1 MAEDFID
8 EEGNSRQWIDGDTI
22 EGVGNRDVRIQG
34 LNAPETNKVIR
45 RDGKLRFVQGQL
57 GADETTEAIARIAK
71 EGGYNKIVDT
81 GLDSFGRDVARIEN
95 AEGGDLTNALYKS
108 GAIQENIFTD
118 SEGIRAAQQG
128 RLQEQ
133 LKGKRDYQNIIHE
146 ELGEIQQM
154 PVLFKE
160 SANNEKEYLDSVMQ
174 TIALQKGYDLT
185 TEEDYKAAYDAALD
199 GNYDTRSLPFNAI
212 DFSYGDR
219 DMTGVA
225 YNQFTESWNTGWKG
239 MATALAGFAELAG
252 VGLGIEDLERWG
264 ATEVEL
270 AKDDLSNAPILRNL
284 DFRDVDGLWD
294 GWQYLTNNMAM
305 SAPYLI
311 TLSAGHLLSP
321 VTFGASLPIAY
332 GSMVGVH
339 SGNVWNDIEGPKGQ
353 KEAAGALVAG
363 TAMAVMDRLG
373 MQGILAPSKLLTSSG
388 RLEVAKQLKKQ
399 SRKVIRVRGKP
410 DRIVQMT
417 TKEALAE
424 VEKVSKSVIKG
435 AIQGM
440 GNFASDHI
448 NRGSLIKN
456 VLKGAGR
463 GGLTEAVTEAAQ
475 EGTGYIASKGMSE
488 GGLNQNFNPNEFS
501 NLLASAAVAGG
512 SLGASFGAAGSA
524 VEAGDRYAMS
534 KGLMLGRVDKLNPY
548 DQISQELGRQG
559 AVYDIT
565 RDLKRKTFKKQGG
578 RLGADYATKGEQ
590 QRGSLWDKIK
600 NPTKYL
606 PELYRAAA
614 TTAFRP
620 ELLRR
625 SAAAR
630 KLYGLV
636 GQPLGRLY
644 SGRDVGAQ
652 EQKLRADLLNQLNAQ
667 RIFKRFGLPDRVSSS
682 NRISDMIR
690 RFAAAK
696 GDRDALIDDQEVMEN
711 YDSILTTINELQTYM
726 EMDYNM
732 RNDTYLGQ
740 GDGRT
745 NLLFENWLDT
755 QGWDWKKVRDN
766 RDAWFKWMRG
776 VKDSSGKQAYTEAEI
791 EEMYNKI
798 SNNED
803 VTDFSIVEGVSYVPG
818 SVKGDAT
825 KNLSSIPGYEQFANT
840 DILQNLINRADQ
852 TAKYKAYT
860 EYFGEGGKYLDQ
872 LYSEMKN
879 EGLTDDEIAEVAYHT
894 KSIIDA
900 GTGNYKPIKNRKI
913 ANLQR
918 AGAFYASTVGLPLAA
933 FSSIPEFIMILWQG
947 RGSADVKRGIN
958 SATGEL
964 VEIFKGVVNMK
975 QNPALKTQPNLPIYR
990 QSVQDLIDAGL
1001 FPDDATV
1008 ATRYGLG
1015 ETDIS
1020 KAWWQKQFFKFTGI
1034 AGITQLQ
1041 RSIAAA
1047 AVAGFVSDRIKILL
1061 ANESNLNAKISMSK
1075 WNAAEKGSPV
1085 LNVKTK
1091 RQPYNQD
1098 QLEVYRQL
1106 ANLGMDVDE
1115 FIRIQKKYTNTDKN
1129 SQGKT
1134 LFDRLIKMN
1143 PNDPEIAADMDFIQ
1157 EQMETVTWYFV
1168 NDRVQNPQAYNRPL
1182 FFQDPHFQLFVQFNG
1197 FISTFTANIVPK
1209 LWNDYLKNG
1218 SPRMQ
1223 YNTFALICVMTAT
1236 AGAAQWLKD
1245 YLKFGGSTPYLS
1257 NEQLVQRALMNSG
1270 VLGTSE
1276 RILNAAFPLY
1286 ADRDE
1291 GIAGR
1296 IFGETVGGAPTA
1308 RLGFTAGRL
1317 IKEIG
1322 EGDYEGSLRAGTK
1335 MIPGVAP
1342 VTPVRNAIT
1351 DLMQGQLPTKWP
1363 FNQGE

>member
-8 EEGNSRQWIDGDTI
+8 EEGNSRRWIDADTV
-22 EGVGNRDVRIQG
+22 EGFGGKDIRIQG
-34 LNAPETNKVIR
+34 LNAPETSKVIR

-57 GADETTEAIARIAK
+57 GADETLEAVSRIAE

-81 GLDSFGRDVARIEN
+81 GLDSYGRTVARIQN
-95 AEGGDLTNALYKS
+95 DEGGDLTNALYKS
-108 GAIQENIFTD
+108 GAIDENVFTD
-118 SEGIRAAQQG
+118 AEGIRAAQQG
-128 RLQEQ
+128 RLQAQ
-133 LKGKRDYQNIIHE
+133 LKGKRDYQNIIQE
-146 ELGEIQQM
+146 ELGKIKQM

-174 TIALQKGYDLT
+174 VIALQKGYDLT

-199 GNYDTRSLPFNAI
+199 GNFDTRSLPFNAI
-212 DFSYGDR
+212 DFSYDDR
-219 DMTGVA
+219 DMMGVA
-225 YNQFTESWNTGWKG
+225 RNQFAQSWNTGWKG
-239 MATALAGFAELAG
+239 MSTALAGFAELAG
-252 VGLGIEDLERWG
+252 VGLGSEDLERWG

-270 AKDDLSNAPILRNL
+270 AKEDLANAPILRNL

-311 TLSAGHLLSP
+311 TLTAGHLLSP
-321 VTFGASLPIAY
+321 VTFGASIPLAY

-339 SGNVWNDIEGPKGQ
+339 SGNVWNDIEGPKGR
-353 KEAAGALVAG
+353 KEAAGSLIAG

-373 MQGILAPSKLLTSSG
+373 MQGILAPSKLLTKTG
-388 RLEVAKQLKKQ
+388 RLQVAKELKRLNPGMTSKQ
-399 SRKVIRVRGKP
+399 
-410 DRIVQMT
+410 
-417 TKEALAE
+417 ALALINKE
-424 VEKVSKSVIKG
+424 SKSVIKG

-440 GNFASDHI
+440 GNFAADHV
-448 NRGSLIKN
+448 NRGSLVKDI
-456 VLKGAGR
+456 LKGAGR
-463 GGLTEAVTEAAQ
+463 GAIMEGLTEAAQ
-475 EGTGYIASKGMSE
+475 EGTGYIASKQMSE
-488 GGLNQNFNPNEFS
+488 GGLEENFNPNEFS
-501 NLLASAAVAGG
+501 NLLASAAVAGS
-512 SLGASFGAAGSA
+512 SLGASFGGAGSI

-534 KGLMLGRVDKLNPY
+534 KGLMLGRIDKLNPY
-548 DQISQELGRQG
+548 DRISQELGKQG
-559 AVYDIT
+559 STEDIT
-565 RDLKRKTFKKQGG
+565 RELKRKTFTTQGG
-578 RLGADYATKGEQ
+578 RLGADYATKGAV

-630 KLYGLV
+630 KLYALV

-644 SGRDVGAQ
+644 SGRDVGAM
-652 EQKLRADLLNQLNAQ
+652 EQKHRADLLNQLNAQ
-667 RIFKRFGLPDRVSSS
+667 RIFKRFGMPDRVSSS

-690 RFAAAK
+690 RFVAAK
-696 GDRDALIDDQEVMEN
+696 GDRDALLNDQEVMEN
-711 YDSILTTINELQTYM
+711 YDSILTTINELQSYM
-726 EMDYNM
+726 DSDYEL
-732 RNDTYLGQ
+732 RNTTYLGQ
-740 GDGRT
+740 GSDRSD
-745 NLLFENWLDT
+745 LIFENWLDT

-766 RDAWFKWMRG
+766 RDAWLKWMRSI
-776 VKDSSGKQAYTEAEI
+776 KDSNGKQAYSEAEI

-803 VTDFSIVEGVSYVPG
+803 VTDFSIVEGVAHVPG

-825 KNLSSIPGYEQFANT
+825 KKLSSIPGYEQFANT

-852 TAKYKAYT
+852 TAKYAAYT

-879 EGLTDDEIAEVAYHT
+879 EGLSDDEIAEVAYHT
-894 KSIIDA
+894 KNIIDA

-947 RGSADVKRGIN
+947 RGSSDVKRGIY

-964 VEIFKGVVNMK
+964 VEIFKGIVNMK

-990 QSVQDLIDAGL
+990 QSVQDLINAGL

-1061 ANESNLNAKISMSK
+1061 ANETNLNAKVSFTK
-1075 WNAAEKGSPV
+1075 WNAAEKGSPI

-1129 SQGKT
+1129 AEGRT
-1134 LFDRLIKMN
+1134 LYDRLIKMN

-1236 AGAAQWLKD
+1236 AGASQWLKD

-1270 VLGTSE
+1270 ILGTSE

-1308 RLGFTAGRL
+1308 RLGFTAGKL

-1322 EGDYEGSLRAGTK
+1322 QGDYEGSLRAGTK
-1335 MIPGVAP
+1335 LIPGVAP

-1351 DLMQGQLPTKWP
+1351 DILQGRSPTQWP

>member
-1 MAEDFID
+1 MAENFID
-8 EEGNSRQWIDGDTI
+8 EEGNSRRWIDADTI
-22 EGVGNRDVRIQG
+22 EGSDGKDLRLRG
-34 LNAPETNKVIR
+34 FNAPEVSKITNLDFER
-45 RDGKLRFVQGQL
+45 EDGKLRFLQGQL
-57 GADETTEAIARIAK
+57 GGRETTEAVARIAE
-71 EGGYNKIVDT
+71 EGGYNRIIDE
-81 GLDSFGRDVARIEN
+81 GNDDFYGRKLVSIQN
-95 AEGGDLTNALYKS
+95 KEGGDLTNALYKS
-108 GAIQENIFTD
+108 GAVSENLFTD
-118 SEGIRAAQQG
+118 AEGIRAAQQG
-128 RLQEQ
+128 RLQAQ
-133 LKGKRDYQNIIHE
+133 LKGKRDYQNIIQE
-146 ELGEIQQM
+146 ELGEVQSVPI
-154 PVLFKE
+154 LFKE
-160 SANNEKEYLDSVMQ
+160 SADNEKEYLDSVIQ
-174 TIALQKGYDLT
+174 VVAQQKGYDLT
-185 TEEDYKAAYDAALD
+185 TEEDYKAAYNTAIE

-212 DFSYGDR
+212 DFSQGDR
-219 DMTGVA
+219 NMSGVA
-225 YNQFTESWNTGWKG
+225 YNQFTESWNTGWQG

-252 VGLGIEDLERWG
+252 VGLGSEDLANWG
-264 ATEVEL
+264 ADEVQL
-270 AKDDLSNAPILRNL
+270 AKEDLANAPILKNL
-284 DFRDVDGLWD
+284 DFRDIDDVWD
-294 GWQYLTNNMAM
+294 GWQYFTNNMAM

-311 TLSAGHLLSP
+311 TLSAGHILSP
-321 VTFGASLPIAY
+321 VTFGASIPIAY

-339 SGNVWNDIEGPKGQ
+339 SGNVWNDIEGPKGRA
-353 KEAAGALVAG
+353 EAAGSLVAG

-373 MQGILAPSKLLTSSG
+373 MQGILAPSKLLTKSG
-388 RLEVAKQLKKQ
+388 RLQVAKELKRLNPGMTSAQALKL
-399 SRKVIRVRGKP
+399 IGK
-410 DRIVQMT
+410 
-417 TKEALAE
+417 E
-424 VEKVSKSVIKG
+424 SKSMIKG

-448 NRGSLIKN
+448 NRGSLVKN

-463 GGLTEAVTEAAQ
+463 GGITEAVTEAAQ
-475 EGTGYIASKGMSE
+475 EGTGYIASKQMSE
-488 GGLNQNFNPNEFS
+488 GGLEQNFNPNEFS

-512 SLGASFGAAGSA
+512 ALGSSFGAAGASI
-524 VEAGDRYAMS
+524 EAGDRYAMS
-534 KGLMLGRVDKLNPY
+534 KGLMLGRIDKLNPY
-548 DQISQELGRQG
+548 DRISQELGKQG
-559 AVYDIT
+559 SVYDIT
-565 RDLKRKTFKKQGG
+565 RDLKRKTLKRKGG
-578 RLGADYATKGEQ
+578 RLGADYATKGKT
-590 QRGSLWDKIK
+590 QRGSFWDKIK

-625 SAAAR
+625 SASAR
-630 KLYGLV
+630 KLYALV

-652 EQKLRADLLNQLNAQ
+652 EQKHRADLLNKLNAQ
-667 RIFKRFGLPDRVSSS
+667 RIFQRFGMPDRVSSS

-690 RFAAAK
+690 RFVAAK
-696 GDRDALIDDQEVMEN
+696 GDRDALINDQEVMEN
-711 YDSILTTINELQTYM
+711 YDSILTTVNELQSFMDADYELRNTTY
-726 EMDYNM
+726 
-732 RNDTYLGQ
+732 TGQ
-740 GDGRT
+740 GEDRV
-745 NLLFENWLDT
+745 NLLFENWTDAK
-755 QGWDWKKVRDN
+755 GWDWKKVRDN
-766 RDAWFKWMRG
+766 REAWFAWMRN
-776 VKDSSGKQAYTEAEI
+776 VKNSSGKQAYSEPEI

-803 VTDFSIVEGVSYVPG
+803 VTDFSIVEGV
-818 SVKGDAT
+818 AH
-825 KNLSSIPGYEQFANT
+825 IPGTIKDNSTKSLSDLPGYDQFANT

-852 TAKYKAYT
+852 TAKYTAYT

-872 LYSEMKN
+872 LYAEMRD

-900 GTGNYKPIKNRKI
+900 GTGNYKPIKNRQI

-964 VEIFKGVVNMK
+964 VEIFKGIVNMK

-990 QSVQDLIDAGL
+990 QSVQDLISAGL

-1020 KAWWQKQFFKFTGI
+1020 KAWWQKQFFKYTGI

-1041 RSIAAA
+1041 RSIAAS

-1061 ANESNLNAKISMSK
+1061 ANETNLNAKVSFTK
-1075 WNAAEKGSPV
+1075 WNSAEKGSPI

-1106 ANLGMDVDE
+1106 TNLGMDVDE
-1115 FIRIQKKYTNTDKN
+1115 YIRIQKKYTNTDKN

-1134 LFDRLIKMN
+1134 LYDRLMKIN

-1236 AGAAQWLKD
+1236 AGASQWLKD

-1270 VLGTSE
+1270 VLGTRE
-1276 RILNAAFPLY
+1276 RVLNAAFPLY

-1308 RLGFTAGRL
+1308 RLGFTAGKL

-1322 EGDYEGSLRAGTK
+1322 QGDYEGSLRAGTK
-1335 MIPGVAP
+1335 LIPGVAP

-1351 DLMQGQLPTKWP
+1351 DLMQGRAPTQWP